1 MQRRRLAGLALLP
14 LMPSFAAVGQT
25 ADPTET
31 LRRGGCAVLLR
42 HASTTSG
49 IGDPPGFRLDS
60 CSTQRNLSDE
70 GRAQAQRIGAWF
82 AARQLRPA
90 AVRTSAWCRCRDT
103 AQLGFGQALHWS
115 PLDSTFENRSL
126 SPAATQALRSA
137 LAALPA
143 GGFEVWVTHQVNI
156 TALTGEFSSMGQG
169 LLVDASGGVLQPLSF
184 DGV

>member
-1 MQRRRLAGLALLP
+1 MQRRQMAGLALLP
-14 LMPSFAAVGQT
+14 LLGEPAQAADLAG
-25 ADPTET
+25 T
-31 LRRGGCAVLLR
+31 LRRGRCAVLLR

-49 IGDPPGFRLDS
+49 IGDPPGFTLDR

-82 AARQLRPA
+82 STRQLKPR

-103 AQLGFGQALHWS
+103 AQLAFDQALHWS
-115 PLDSTFENRSL
+115 PLDSTFENRTL

-137 LAALPA
+137 LAAVPA

-169 LLVDASGGVLQPLSF
+169 LLVDAASRVVQAMAF
-184 DGV
+184 DSA

>member
-1 MQRRRLAGLALLP
+1 MHRRRLAGLALLP
-14 LMPSFAAVGQT
+14 LFGAATQAAALT
-25 ADPTET
+25 DT
-31 LRRGGCAVLLR
+31 LRRGRCAVLLR
-42 HASTTSG
+42 HAATTPG
-49 IGDPPGFRLDS
+49 IGDPPGFTLDN

-82 AARQLRPA
+82 STRQLMPR

-103 AQLGFGQALHWS
+103 AQLAFGQALPWS
-115 PLDSTFENRSL
+115 PLDSTFGNRAL
-126 SPAATQALRSA
+126 APAATQALRGA

-169 LLVDASGGVLQPLSF
+169 LLLDAAGRVVQSLAF
-184 DGV
+184 DAA